1 MSPFNKRLR
10 DFAYVE
16 WGGISRDVW
25 FELRTKKLRAIPLT
39 LSACLSILTLQVI
52 QHSGNTGTEWVN
64 RLGGVYATLPWWKAL
79 LRTPLSLFVPDPSL
93 PVWGLI
99 AQVVFMFGIAE
110 MTVGRRHTLGIGL
123 LATLA
128 GTSFARY
135 SLAVGPDGFL
145 GLPVSTLVVRDT
157 GPSAAV
163 VALGVYVACRYRAWW
178 TGGALILAMLVEVV
192 FIVNLAGFEHLTAI
206 VATLLL
212 CALEG
217 HLRRRREAEL
227 HRESPRQPSR

>member
-52 QHSGNTGTEWVN
+52 QHSGSTGTEWVN

-178 TGGALILAMLVEVV
+178 TGGVLILAMLVEVV
-192 FIVNLAGFEHLTAI
+192 LIVNLAGFEHLTAI

-227 HRESPRQPSR
+227 QRESPRQPPG

>member
-79 LRTPLSLFVPDPSL
+79 LRTPSRSSSPTRP
-93 PVWGLI
+93 
-99 AQVVFMFGIAE
+99 
-110 MTVGRRHTLGIGL
+110 
-123 LATLA
+123 
-128 GTSFARY
+128 
-135 SLAVGPDGFL
+135 
-145 GLPVSTLVVRDT
+145 
-157 GPSAAV
+157 
-163 VALGVYVACRYRAWW
+163 CRC
-178 TGGALILAMLVEVV
+178 GG
-192 FIVNLAGFEHLTAI
+192 
-206 VATLLL
+206 
-212 CALEG
+212 
-217 HLRRRREAEL
+217 
-227 HRESPRQPSR
+227 

>member
-1 MSPFNKRLR
+1 MSPFSKRLR
-10 DFAYVE
+10 DFAHVE
-16 WGGISRDVW
+16 WGGVFGDIQ
-25 FELRTKKLRAIPLT
+25 FEVRTKRLRAIPLT
-39 LSACLSILTLQVI
+39 LGSCAFILALQVI
-52 QHSGNTGTEWVN
+52 QHSGAAGHDWVN
-64 RLGGVYATLPWWKAL
+64 RVGGVYATLPWWEAL

-99 AQVVFMFGIAE
+99 AQVVIVFGIAE
-110 MTVGRRHTLGIGL
+110 MTVGRVHTLGIGF

-135 SLAVGPDGFL
+135 SLSVGPDGFL

-178 TGGALILAMLVEVV
+178 TLGVLILAMLAEVV

-212 CALEG
+212 CGLEG
-217 HLRRRREAEL
+217 RLRRRREAAAVRL
-227 HRESPRQPSR
+227 PP